1 MTEIKVG
8 TIDVYVIRPQ
18 ADGWR
23 VLVMQRANDTR
34 CPGAWETVHGRL
46 EQDEE
51 PEAGAI
57 RELMEETGLAADRLY
72 VVTTQPYFIRAMKS
86 VQLSIGFAAFVA
98 DEAAVVL
105 GPEHQAAEWLT
116 VPEALARFAWP
127 RERQALEEI
136 TALLG
141 SGSAGPVEDVLRIF

>member
-1 MTEIKVG
+1 MTEINVG

-23 VLVMQRANDTR
+23 VLVLQRAQDTR
-34 CPGAWETVHGRL
+34 CPGAWEAVHGRL
-46 EQDEE
+46 EPGEE
-51 PEAGAI
+51 PEAGAV

-98 DEAAVVL
+98 EDAVAVP
-105 GPEHQAAEWLT
+105 GPEHQAVEWLT

-136 TALLG
+136 VALLG
-141 SGSAGPVEDVLRIF
+141 TGDAGPVEDVLRIF